1 MGAFRTQ
8 DGFIN
13 IAPMPNHW
21 PAFCKT
27 TGLEALIDDPKY
39 SSFDARVEHR
49 AELIVEIEKAT
60 TQKSSDY
67 WIEALNEA
75 RVPCGPIYAMDQV
88 FADPQIV
95 HSGIASKVRSPARG
109 EIEVVGQPLHLTRTP
124 NRRRRFSYAG
134 ARLRRTHSGHTSTLR
149 IFGRRYCSAEKRQ
162 RGLELR
168 A

>member
-21 PAFCKT
+21 TAFCKT

-39 SSFDARVEHR
+39 SSFDARVAHR

-95 HSGIASKVRSPARG
+95 HSGIASKVRSSARG

-124 NRRRRFSYAG
+124 NRHDAG
-134 ARLRRTHSGHTSTLR
+134 LAKPASCRLGVRV
-149 IFGRRYCSAEKRQ
+149 K
-162 RGLELR
+162 
-168 A
+168 